1 MNKTDNPL
9 FAIASEK
16 HLLDYSTNEYDHF
29 LNGSEGNQDTYT
41 LGFCRGVSHATD
53 IFQKQILELQSKLA
67 AMESK

>member
-9 FAIASEK
+9 FAIAKEK
-16 HLLDYSTNEYDHF
+16 WNNDLYSFDYSFMQKTDV
-29 LNGSEGNQDTYT
+29 SQDTYT

-53 IFQKQILELQSKLA
+53 IFQKQIADLQSKLA